1 MKKKH
6 KEGKEGEQKRK
17 TKKRNMKMK
26 MKERKKK
33 KKTTKKNNRELFV
46 LIHHTRARA
55 GLKPSAKGCPDTQK
69 HTPTN
74 VYNLFSLELTISNNC
89 TCC

>member
-17 TKKRNMKMK
+17 TKKRN

-69 HTPTN
+69 HTPIN
-74 VYNLFSLELTISNNC
+74 VYNLFP
-89 TCC
+89 

>member
-17 TKKRNMKMK
+17 TKKTMKMK

-69 HTPTN
+69 HTPIN
-74 VYNLFSLELTISNNC
+74 VYNLFP
-89 TCC
+89 

>member
-1 MKKKH
+1 
-6 KEGKEGEQKRK
+6 
-17 TKKRNMKMK
+17 MK

-69 HTPTN
+69 HTPIN
-74 VYNLFSLELTISNNC
+74 VYNLFP
-89 TCC
+89 